1 MPFLD
6 VVKSILNLEPPKPTV
21 ALITLQSFSPEDL
34 PKGFFNVETA
44 SGAKSLGY
52 KGSFVTYD
60 CGETVVDGA
69 RRVTLDKKRDEL
81 PTVKLDYRGQGANVV
96 NGHSII
102 ETDSFENDET
112 VSWSGS
118 PQSSGVIW
126 R

>member
-6 VVKSILNLEPPKPTV
+6 TMKSILNLAPPKPSTPLV
-21 ALITLQSFSPEDL
+21 VVSSFDPDEL
-34 PKGFFNVETA
+34 PQGFFNVETA
-44 SGAKSLGY
+44 SGKKSLGWN
-52 KGSFVTYD
+52 GSFVTYD

-102 ETDSFENDET
+102 ETDSFDNDET
-112 VSWSGS
+112 VSWAGA
-118 PQSSGVIW
+118 PPSSGVSW